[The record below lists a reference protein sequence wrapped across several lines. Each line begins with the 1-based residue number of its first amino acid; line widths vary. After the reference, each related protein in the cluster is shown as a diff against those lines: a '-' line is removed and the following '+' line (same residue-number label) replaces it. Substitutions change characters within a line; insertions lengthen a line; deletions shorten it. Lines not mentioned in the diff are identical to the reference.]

1 MTQGMEM
8 SEQPRSRRQTRAA
21 ILGQLLQSGGM
32 FRPPL
37 AKAVRL
43 SEASLSRILFD
54 LKAEGL
60 IEEVRR
66 PAPYFGGPTGLV
78 SFDDSVA
85 LAGIEFEGPRLSVGV
100 GGMSGELRYAERLA
114 LPKTPTVESVGRV
127 FQDALALLRDWT
139 RRRRIELWQIG
150 ISVPGLGR
158 LSELDN
164 PIIPCDVRR
173 IRALAGKMFAGVPVE
188 LTNSVVAQAT
198 FHRCRTEDYPF
209 SGAHLFVFVGQGVA
223 GAWMDDAMEADAL
236 QPVELGHMVF
246 GEGGPRCRCGH
257 HGCVEAYTSL
267 PALAGLLGLPESEL
281 LKLDSDWVTAIPISS
296 RVRQEL
302 RLRLYRLGLA
312 IGNTLNVKPCR
323 GVAISGWPSLLAE
336 EDRKAL
342 VDGIDACLLGGRRLA
357 QVSLAFV
364 PPSND
369 NDPRA
374 ALAFAAFCLACRG
387 GMPTA
392 STEAA

>member
-1 MTQGMEM
+1 MEM

-78 SFDDSVA
+78 TLDKSVA
-85 LAGIEFEGPRLSVGV
+85 LAAIELTGQRLSVGV
-100 GGMSGELRYAERLA
+100 GGLSGELHYTERLP
-114 LPKTPTVESVGRV
+114 LPKTPTIESVGQV
-127 FQDALALLRDWT
+127 FCDALQLLREWT
-139 RRRRIELWQIG
+139 RRRRVRLAQIG
-150 ISVPGLGR
+150 VSVPGLGR
-158 LSELDN
+158 LSEFDN
-164 PIIPCDVRR
+164 PIIPCDTGLVRNMFDE
-173 IRALAGKMFAGVPVE
+173 MFAGVPVAF
-188 LTNSVVAQAT
+188 TNSVVAHAM

-209 SGAHLFVFVGQGVA
+209 AGPHLFVFVGQGVA
-223 GAWMDDAMEADAL
+223 GAWVDDPIEANAP

-267 PALAGLLGLPESEL
+267 PALAELIGVGEEEL
-281 LKLDSDWVTAIPISS
+281 LQPDDSWVNAIPIPS

-302 RLRLYRLGLA
+302 RRRLFRLGLA
-312 IGNTLNVKPCR
+312 IGNTLNVKPSP
-323 GVAISGWPSLLAE
+323 GVVVSGWPSLFAAD
-336 EDRKAL
+336 DRKAL
-342 VDGIDACLLGGRRLA
+342 VDGIDACLLGGLKFA
-357 QVSLAFV
+357 QATLAFV
-364 PPSND
+364 PPSSG
-369 NDPRA
+369 NDPNS
-374 ALAFAAFCLACRG
+374 ALAFAACSLACRG
-387 GMPTA
+387 GMPAA
-392 STEAA
+392 SVEAA

>member
-1 MTQGMEM
+1 MEM

-21 ILGQLLQSGGM
+21 ILGHLLQSGGM

-66 PAPYFGGPTGLV
+66 PAPYVGGPTGLV
-78 SFDDSVA
+78 SLDGSVA
-85 LAGIEFEGPRLSVGV
+85 LAAVELAGQRLSVGV
-100 GGMSGELRYAERLA
+100 GTLSGELHYAERLP
-114 LPKTPTVESVGRV
+114 LPRMLTVESVGSV
-127 FQDALALLRDWT
+127 FLDALTLLRDWT
-139 RRRRIELWQIG
+139 RRRRIRISQIG
-150 ISVPGLGR
+150 VSVPGLGR
-158 LSELDN
+158 LSELGN
-164 PIIPCDVRR
+164 PIIPCDVAR
-173 IRALAGKMFAGVPVE
+173 IRTMFGEMFVGVPVE
-188 LTNSVVAQAT
+188 FANSVVAHAM
-198 FHRCRTEDYPF
+198 FHRCRTDNYPF

-223 GAWMDDAMEADAL
+223 GAWMEDTIDADTL

-257 HGCVEAYTSL
+257 DGCVEAYTSL
-267 PALAGLLGLPESEL
+267 PALAGLLGVPEPEL
-281 LKLDSDWVTAIPISS
+281 LQLGSEWVTAIPLSS

-302 RLRLYRLGLA
+302 RQCLYRLGLA
-312 IGNTLNVKPCR
+312 IGNTLNVKPCH
-323 GVAISGWPSLLAE
+323 GVALSGWPSLLAE
-336 EDRKAL
+336 VDRKAL
-342 VDGIDACLLGGRRLA
+342 IDGIDASLLGGRKLA
-357 QVSLAFV
+357 QLSLAFV
-364 PPSND
+364 PPSNG

-374 ALAFAAFCLACRG
+374 ALAFAAYCLACRG
-387 GMPTA
+387 GMPAA